1 MEVFLAV
8 GDTAGLFFDV
18 HVFKQ
23 ALSEQVG
30 IIRADVLT
38 VLAPRADHAVFDLC
52 RNLLCEALYFLFE
65 LLADLVAV
73 DEPLI
78 FFLSDEPVVLI
89 NNLLLHS
96 VPFCRSYSGLCNAPQ
111 LKGATTPQGRN
122 PCS

>member
-8 GDTAGLFFDV
+8 GDTAGPFFDV

-38 VLAPRADHAVFDLC
+38 VPAPRADLTVFDLC

-78 FFLSDEPVVLI
+78 FFLSDEHPK
-89 NNLLLHS
+89 NLQSILL
-96 VPFCRSYSGLCNAPQ
+96 
-111 LKGATTPQGRN
+111 
-122 PCS
+122 